1 MGYVLRGHQEL
12 DATERLSTDQEKFK
26 NWLFPPVCFLLTV
39 SDIHTKKG
47 VGMPLSLSLS
57 VCAELS
63 HTIFS
68 IKQEPNNC
76 LDFK

>member
-1 MGYVLRGHQEL
+1 
-12 DATERLSTDQEKFK
+12 
-26 NWLFPPVCFLLTV
+26 
-39 SDIHTKKG
+39 
-47 VGMPLSLSLS
+47 MPLSLSLS

-63 HTIFS
+63 HTILS